1 MLLLHSFVGS
11 ESKKQTRDVPSGEPE
26 SPMTRILTS
35 ELVHSFMNYR
45 HLILCGLLLFST
57 GCGDVQ
63 RGLYVVSSHGS
74 VALSPECSQLVLVSG
89 SRNTQEEM
97 GNEELLLAVIAF
109 SPGFRSSSSTNECES
124 GTHVTSI
131 RRENHGANGSFDYNV
146 AWNRTDETVV
156 FGSREFRRTE
166 GNVFFL
172 LDDDSPEHLIWQIP
186 GVFEEQSVDAILEY
200 ARRWSV
206 DSDVAS
212 PLAKLEEHEEGGR
225 IEP

>member
-1 MLLLHSFVGS
+1 
-11 ESKKQTRDVPSGEPE
+11 
-26 SPMTRILTS
+26 MTS
-35 ELVHSFMNYR
+35 R
-45 HLILCGLLLFST
+45 HFILCGLLLFAT
-57 GCGDVQ
+57 GCGDIQ

-97 GNEELLLAVIAF
+97 GNDHLLLAVIAF
-109 SPGFRSSSSTNECES
+109 SPGFQSSSSANES
-124 GTHVTSI
+124 GSGTYVTSI
-131 RRENHGANGSFDYNV
+131 RCENHGANESFNYNV

-156 FGSREFRRTE
+156 FGSREFRRTD

-172 LDDDSPEHLIWQIP
+172 LDDGSHEHLIRQIP
-186 GVFEEQSVDAILEY
+186 GIIEDQSVDAILEH

-212 PLAKLEEHEEGGR
+212 PLSKLEARGEGGR
-225 IEP
+225 TNP